1 MKNAFDGL
9 INIQDTA
16 KEKCQGAWRNINKN
30 SQNINE
36 KKKVKKTEY
45 SKTGIITKILI
56 YT

>member
-36 KKKVKKTEY
+36 EKKWKKQNTP
-45 SKTGIITKILI
+45 KLG
-56 YT
+56 